1 MELMSFDILQAESDG
16 NLLRKNV
23 PELTSEII
31 NHEVASLDECIVW
44 VVPQKVR
51 EELAKFPGVI
61 EDKGVKH
68 PAVELARTMLSGK
81 GNLTPMIDGQY
92 TSVGKLTNGVQR
104 LLQRAVD
111 SPRRLFIIAVADQV
125 FDKLLQTAKEKPLST
140 SAATPFFSGLSGEV
154 LNQVEKI
161 TESPLVR
168 KAFIGES
175 NDAMAI
181 RQFIMRAAK
190 ADDTVMIIGDTGTG
204 KEIVAQQI
212 HKNSNRKDK
221 PFRAVN
227 CAAFPPDLLESELF
241 GHARGAFTGAIT
253 SNEGLWKSADGGTLF
268 LDEVSELSPGHQ
280 AKILRALQENMIKR
294 VGAAQEVQVNA
305 RVICATNRDLLNMVQ
320 KGQFRTDL
328 YYRLRCFLITT
339 TPLREHPGD
348 IPILAQFFWKRITKS
363 ESAILP
369 NDVLGVLQEYA
380 WPGNVREL
388 KTLLSALYSYY
399 SDVSLLESRHV
410 RAVFNVQHMHFCPE
424 TEKGTP
430 PDASEDNISIFHL
443 LRRTYETIRAIE
455 YVVLPLLGDDK
466 SLAQEPLKIS
476 TGIGNLVKEIEIH
489 RRIPGRF
496 TPRIFDNM
504 GLLQSRLT
512 YFLFEYEK
520 FPEKAVEILR
530 AGDTRRVVE
539 DLISDILAEIGRIL
553 TDSL

>member
-1 MELMSFDILQAESDG
+1 MSFDIMEARSAGDLMKR
-16 NLLRKNV
+16 NI
-23 PELTSEII
+23 PELNDDAIANEI
-31 NHEVASLDECIVW
+31 NSLCECVVW

-51 EELAKFPGVI
+51 EELAKLSGVI
-61 EDKGVKH
+61 EDKGAKH
-68 PAVELARTMLSGK
+68 PAVELARTMLSGNGK
-81 GNLTPMIDGQY
+81 LIPMIDGQY
-92 TSVGKLTNGVQR
+92 TSVGKLMNGVRR

-111 SPRRLFIIAVADQV
+111 HPQRLFIIAVADQI
-125 FDKLLQTAKEKPLST
+125 FDRLHKTAQDERLS
-140 SAATPFFSGLSGEV
+140 ATIVSPGFSGRSAEV
-154 LNQVEKI
+154 LNLVDKI
-161 TESPLVR
+161 SEPLSLR
-168 KAFIGES
+168 EAFIGES
-175 NDAMAI
+175 DDARAV
-181 RQFIMRAAK
+181 RQLIMRAAK

-227 CAAFPPDLLESELF
+227 CAAFPSDLLESELF

-280 AKILRALQENMIKR
+280 AKILRSLQENMIKR
-294 VGAAQEVQVNA
+294 VGTAQEVQVNA

-363 ESAILP
+363 ESTALP
-369 NDVLGVLQEYA
+369 NDVLAVLQEYA

-399 SDVSLLESRHV
+399 SDVGLLEPRHI

-424 TEKGTP
+424 TEKGTQ

-466 SLAQEPLKIS
+466 SVSQEPLKIS
-476 TGIGNLVKEIEIH
+476 TGIGNLIKEIEIH

-520 FPEKAVEILR
+520 LPEKAMEILR